1 MDLLSPQCFTD
12 RQILFLCSCEAN
24 EGAPLRLPYPNCAPS
39 LSYAYAIKAHSSR
52 EFQGYHAVVN
62 DAISIFSHRRRES
75 VRALRKSF
83 EYLSLTKYWRNAN
96 LILFPPALSKSF
108 SFLAGSLVVEW
119 LFVVFL
125 CHGFV
130 GIYPQ
135 FSNVILEFLFGAF
148 SALFSPPLLCIFG
161 MPHWWRILGLL
172 FFLTVLGERSMGC
185 LGSWES
191 PIPLGGE
198 CLC

>member
-1 MDLLSPQCFTD
+1 MLVLFNDWELLLSVKWTYFP
-12 RQILFLCSCEAN
+12 RNVLQIGKFF
-24 EGAPLRLPYPNCAPS
+24 
-39 LSYAYAIKAHSSR
+39 SYALVRLMRERHCDYRIQIVPQVCHMRMQLKPTVHGNSKATMQLLMMQSASFR
-52 EFQGYHAVVN
+52 IVDGRACVLSGN
-62 DAISIFSHRRRES
+62 PLSIC
-75 VRALRKSF
+75 LWP
-83 EYLSLTKYWRNAN
+83 KYWRNAN

-119 LFVVFL
+119 LFVFFL

-172 FFLTVLGERSMGC
+172 FFRQFW
-185 LGSWES
+185 GSGVWVV
-191 PIPLGGE
+191 
-198 CLC
+198 